1 MKPTLIRTNDFEMS
15 YLITS
20 KINKLFEEQDHF
32 KGIATID
39 INESNDLK
47 SNLKKL
53 DTTRLANNYFI
64 FTNIKS
70 DKLFV
75 NNYPF
80 YKNHQ
85 IENKLILATV
95 IDQNTNR
102 IFPKGFKTINVDGL
116 AKYNTAHHR
125 NFLSTHYAKIAYIYI
140 NIELIEYKKDI
151 FNYFDRIRIKKYW
164 KNKIKQ
170 NERKID
176 SMINDYM
183 IRKSKYQTA

>member
-1 MKPTLIRTNDFEMS
+1 MKPTLIRTNDYEMS
-15 YLITS
+15 YRITS
-20 KINKLFEEQDHF
+20 KINKLLEKQGNF

-47 SNLKKL
+47 SNLNKL
-53 DTTRLANNYFI
+53 DTTRLDNNYFI
-64 FTNIKS
+64 FTNIKP
-70 DKLFV
+70 DQLFV
-75 NNYPF
+75 NDYPF

-125 NFLSTHYAKIAYIYI
+125 HFLAAHYAKIAYMYI
-140 NIELIEYKKDI
+140 SIELIEYKKDI
-151 FNYFDRIRIKKYW
+151 YNHSDRIHIKKYW

-183 IRKSKYQTA
+183 IRKTKYQTA

>member
-125 NFLSTHYAKIAYIYI
+125 NFLATHYAKIAYIYI

-151 FNYFDRIRIKKYW
+151 FNYFDRIRIKK
-164 KNKIKQ
+164 Q